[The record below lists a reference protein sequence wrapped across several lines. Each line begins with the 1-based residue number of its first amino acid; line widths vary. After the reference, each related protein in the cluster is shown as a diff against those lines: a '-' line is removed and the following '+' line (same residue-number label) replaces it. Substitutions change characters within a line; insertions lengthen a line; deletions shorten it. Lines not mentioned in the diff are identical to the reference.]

1 MTFFG
6 RIIHIK
12 DGVCVTLAERAYV
25 DPTVAKPRQVQLARV
40 RQRAEHIR
48 VRPRVTVAPI
58 PPKRYGPVKF
68 IDMDSD
74 QCAWILPSGYRCGQK
89 VHKPGASTCKH
100 HDNVAHGR
108 AKPFAE
114 AAE

>member
-1 MTFFG
+1 MTFRG

-12 DGVCVTLAERAYV
+12 DGVMVTLAESAYV

-40 RQRAEHIR
+40 RQRAEYIS

-68 IDMDSD
+68 IDMDPD
-74 QCAWILPSGYRCGQK
+74 QCAWILRSGYRCGQK
-89 VHKPGASTCKH
+89 VRKLGASLCQH
-100 HDNVAHGR
+100 HDDVAHGR
-108 AKPFAE
+108 KSKFME